1 MTDRTVRVLLTA
13 EAKRLLQV
21 VDTSAAAVQRLG
33 GQSAEAGRKA
43 SAGLDQIEKSAGRTG
58 SQLQSLGRF
67 AASAFAAISLAAVSR
82 SALQA
87 ADDYTALTGRVMLY
101 QQTQSSTNK
110 TMAELFQISQG
121 LRTPFVQVGDLY
133 TRLKASAD
141 QLHASDADLV
151 KVTSAVS
158 AALAIMKTPASTAS
172 GALLQFGQLMGGPIV
187 QAQEFNSL
195 IDAMPILLQI
205 AAKNIDGAGGSVSR
219 LKQMVNASKVET
231 KDFFE
236 AILKGTDDLVLK
248 AQGMQSTVSQ
258 ALTRVN
264 NGWVDYIGR
273 ENEAQGSTA
282 KLSTLLNELADNMD
296 TVVGAALDIGTVVV
310 AAIAGRAVGATA
322 VAIAGQVRYAIS
334 IVNSR
339 REAVLQAQAELEA
352 ATATQAHTAAL
363 LRQAQA
369 QVGLS
374 AVGKTVATAQ
384 AAHAAAEVASAA
396 AAVRVAAAT
405 RAAALAVTGFRAV
418 LAAMGGP
425 VGLAVTGLTLL
436 AFWFTRSGNEA
447 EESGK
452 KTTQSIDEIIAKTQE
467 LDRVR
472 QGGVAL
478 TDDDQADLK
487 SLAGELGRVNTAIAL
502 YQQMQAKQPGETAFG
517 AEIDRLTGRAAQLQK
532 TIAAITNPP
541 SIAAPELPG
550 ASASA
555 QGEAALARLRAN
567 LQALSDVQKASADRQ
582 TAALDAELRQNLIGY
597 QEYYTRRGAL
607 EAVPC
612 SARWR
617 PARPSWRSSRR
628 SVTPCP
634 PRSRR
639 TTARAMNRP
648 RSSRRSTRNAC
659 SCRARSMPRRS
670 RSKGSTIARSRR
682 LRRLP
687 MQRTS
692 AFPMCARAW
701 RSSVAMP
708 PPSPLRRAPS
718 SNAST
723 AMRCTIRPLRPAT
736 RPRST
741 A

>member
-369 QVGLS
+369 QVGLR
-374 AVGKTVATAQ
+374 
-384 AAHAAAEVASAA
+384 H
-396 AAVRVAAAT
+396 
-405 RAAALAVTGFRAV
+405 
-418 LAAMGGP
+418 
-425 VGLAVTGLTLL
+425 
-436 AFWFTRSGNEA
+436 
-447 EESGK
+447 
-452 KTTQSIDEIIAKTQE
+452 
-467 LDRVR
+467 
-472 QGGVAL
+472 
-478 TDDDQADLK
+478 
-487 SLAGELGRVNTAIAL
+487 
-502 YQQMQAKQPGETAFG
+502 
-517 AEIDRLTGRAAQLQK
+517 
-532 TIAAITNPP
+532 
-541 SIAAPELPG
+541 
-550 ASASA
+550 
-555 QGEAALARLRAN
+555 
-567 LQALSDVQKASADRQ
+567 
-582 TAALDAELRQNLIGY
+582 
-597 QEYYTRRGAL
+597 
-607 EAVPC
+607 
-612 SARWR
+612 
-617 PARPSWRSSRR
+617 
-628 SVTPCP
+628 
-634 PRSRR
+634 
-639 TTARAMNRP
+639 
-648 RSSRRSTRNAC
+648 
-659 SCRARSMPRRS
+659 
-670 RSKGSTIARSRR
+670 
-682 LRRLP
+682 
-687 MQRTS
+687 
-692 AFPMCARAW
+692 
-701 RSSVAMP
+701 
-708 PPSPLRRAPS
+708 
-718 SNAST
+718 
-723 AMRCTIRPLRPAT
+723 
-736 RPRST
+736 
-741 A
+741 